1 VAPAIQEVYY
11 EPILERA
18 FEAQAPGV
26 PSRVERV
33 EVPTAVA
40 VLPKNIF
47 RPPKEWIE
55 RAYDVRRFTKMARG
69 GHFAT
74 LEEPELL
81 VENIRVFF
89 RPLR

>member
-1 VAPAIQEVYY
+1 M
-11 EPILERA
+11 
-18 FEAQAPGV
+18 
-26 PSRVERV
+26 
-33 EVPTAVA
+33 
-40 VLPKNIF
+40 PKNIF

-55 RAYDVRRFTKMARG
+55 RAYDFRRFTKMARG

>member
-1 VAPAIQEVYY
+1 
-11 EPILERA
+11 
-18 FEAQAPGV
+18 
-26 PSRVERV
+26 
-33 EVPTAVA
+33 
-40 VLPKNIF
+40 LPKNIF